1 MLAEVF
7 PPALRK
13 TLIAYY
19 DRLRGEDS
27 DFMRDINGQ
36 TASFVDHGFN
46 QRRGD
51 QMAPTR
57 IGLRLLKAER
67 FNSLIGRNSVAIW
80 ESIRAGE
87 TAKLAA
93 VTERQR

>member
-7 PPALRK
+7 PPALRE

-27 DFMRDINGQ
+27 GFMRDINGQ

-46 QRRGD
+46 QRGD

-67 FNSLIGRNSVAIW
+67 FNSLIGPNSVAIW

-93 VTERQR
+93 GTERQG

>member
-1 MLAEVF
+1 
-7 PPALRK
+7 
-13 TLIAYY
+13 
-19 DRLRGEDS
+19 
-27 DFMRDINGQ
+27 MRDINGQ
-36 TASFVDHGFN
+36 TSSFVEDELD
-46 QRRGD
+46 QRGD

-93 VTERQR
+93 GTERQR